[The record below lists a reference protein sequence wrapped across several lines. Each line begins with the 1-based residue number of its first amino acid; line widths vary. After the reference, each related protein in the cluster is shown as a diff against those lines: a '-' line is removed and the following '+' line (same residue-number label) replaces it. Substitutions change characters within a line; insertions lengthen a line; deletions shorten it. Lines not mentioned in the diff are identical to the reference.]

1 MFTSKVVMQ
10 LLSKRKYQNRDIIYL
25 RNTRNSTPRESSG
38 GGKRPDQRPTSGKS
52 RRSNSWESRSRSP
65 IAERRQDRQS
75 SGRSRSP
82 AGERRQDRPSSGRS
96 RNSNRQGSTSGKS
109 RNSNEERNHKRST
122 PSRRRSSTPLKA
134 RDLVTMRSTFLD
146 KRKSTRGSSRLVD
159 RTS

>member
-10 LLSKRKYQNRDIIYL
+10 LLSKRKYQNRDIIYR
-25 RNTRNSTPRESSG
+25 RNTRNSTPRESSR
-38 GGKRPDQRPTSGKS
+38 GKRPDQRPTSGKS

-65 IAERRQDRQS
+65 TGERRLDRPS

-82 AGERRQDRPSSGRS
+82 TGERRQDRPSSGRS
-96 RNSNRQGSTSGKS
+96 RNSNEERNRQGPTSGKS
-109 RNSNEERNHKRST
+109 RNSNEERNQQRST

-146 KRKSTRGSSRLVD
+146 KRKSTRTNR
-159 RTS
+159 